1 MFPCVLQL
9 KFPGTQ
15 ELEIVL
21 EDESH
26 QAGAEAMFAVMYE
39 VPGVLEQQD
48 QPTLV
53 LMTML
58 ALQHDI
64 PRVATAAMQKLSA
77 AELTSEGLQALC
89 DLPAWPGPMYPLLEK
104 AIQAKLSSGDEGQ
117 KAAAQK
123 MLVCAFEDLEEVWT
137 ETDDA
142 RRNMLMGLS
151 KEALLLLLQSKE
163 VKVASED
170 TILYTIA
177 SSTNEEVKELMQK
190 LPTRRKKR
198 ARAQEAR
205 EERAPFAMLVRVP
218 HLTPEALTFIVPQLE
233 WMTDAFTPKQ
243 LLMATYMQHHRLD
256 EALDTVPEVWRQPP
270 RPASAVHGCVFS
282 YAVDV
287 KELEQAGQKA
297 AAGANEYGDSE
308 YVDIRPVCLAQ
319 AYAGRRWRLDCGLSR
334 DGEGVELQVYKCPG
348 FPGLESCSIV
358 WREQGKLQH
367 GTFWDGEEHKSGSPA
382 DAVVQGVKDFFDLG
396 PMPSGWDWNAWKAR
410 GLPLSGELVVELALK
425 NGDEVVGSEW

>member
-1 MFPCVLQL
+1 MMFPCVLQL

-64 PRVATAAMQKLSA
+64 PRVATAAIQKLLA
-77 AELTSEGLQALC
+77 AELTPEGLQALC

-137 ETDDA
+137 EKGDV
-142 RRNMLMGLS
+142 RRNMLMALS
-151 KEALLLLLQSKE
+151 KDALLLLLQSAQ

-177 SSTNEEVKELMQK
+177 SSTNREVMELMQK
-190 LPTRRKKR
+190 LPTERKQR
-198 ARAQEAR
+198 ARAQELR
-205 EERAPFAMLVRVP
+205 EERAPFAALVRVP
-218 HLTPEALTFIVPQLE
+218 HLTPEALASIVPQLE

-243 LLMATYMQHHRLD
+243 LLLASYMQHHELGKGLD
-256 EALDTVPEVWRQPP
+256 IVPEVWRKPP
-270 RPASAVHGCVFS
+270 RSASAVHRCMFS

-287 KELEQAGQKA
+287 KELELAGFIA
-297 AAGANEYGDSE
+297 AIRGDEY
-308 YVDIRPVCLAQ
+308 YVNMRPVCPTQ
-319 AYAGRRWRLDCGLSR
+319 AYAGRAWKLRCMLDKEEG
-334 DGEGVELQVYKCPG
+334 DGVELYLYNYPG
-348 FPGLESCSIV
+348 FPGLDDDSFV
-358 WREQGKLQH
+358 WKHQGKMQH
-367 GTFWDGEEHKSGSPA
+367 GIFQHGEEHKSNAPA
-382 DAVVQGVKDFFDLG
+382 EVQALGADFFDLG
-396 PMPSGWDWNAWKAR
+396 LMPNGWDWDAWKTK
-410 GLPLSGELVVELALK
+410 GLPASGELVVELVLR
-425 NGDEVVGSEW
+425 N